1 MQWFCMCARAS
12 VCGSGVCVC
21 VCVCAHY
28 QVVPIGFLRVE
39 VH

>member
-21 VCVCAHY
+21 PLPSCPYRLSEGGGSLAD
-28 QVVPIGFLRVE
+28 
-39 VH
+39 